1 MCEDLSLEGESF
13 LICIFLIVLVYYT
26 LLFLDVPI
34 ALPHNFVDSLYGPF
48 DRRVEIIL
56 YVIVP
61 TTIESAFLQQLT
73 NSAPLMRIVSE

>member
-1 MCEDLSLEGESF
+1 MSLEGESF

-34 ALPHNFVDSLYGPF
+34 ALPHNFVDSLYRPF
-48 DRRVEIIL
+48 DGRVEIIL

-61 TTIESAFLQQLT
+61 TTIEAACLQQLT